1 MASRSSEGENRARLF
16 NLPKRKRQSLSFTD
30 SSSSDTRGNR
40 GTKYKKPQHDADSVS
55 NWTTKTLNEYG
66 IMYKNNPVTIE
77 EFTNTIKSKAN
88 EVCEK
93 TDPDFLSTLV
103 MLSKRGLAFSLDIP
117 ERVKENKLSESS
129 DKVLQILRD
138 FDAFVNEILEKEEK
152 YIGSEVR
159 NKTLFFTWTYSVRSF
174 LNYYKKF
181 LEIVNISLAE
191 SMLTKPVM
199 EAHLHELFMVFSRI
213 FFLEPELGSKEVKRL
228 IIGTKVVSCI
238 PDVRFTCLNPQKHG
252 VLMMLTEGKKDESF
266 RENKSFES
274 RRTRRS
280 SESSVE
286 SDDDS
291 GNYIHSLLDIHVLGR
306 HGGELLS
313 ELRTSAFAP
322 TMVFGCICVETE
334 IIFTYLEMKGDHLNK
349 IVFEGNC
356 YGESSYIRY
365 TKPLNY
371 LMEEERSRC
380 LDLLFLLGFIQ
391 TAGYED
397 LFPTRQGKK

>member
-159 NKTLFFTWTYSVRSF
+159 NKT
-174 LNYYKKF
+174 
-181 LEIVNISLAE
+181 
-191 SMLTKPVM
+191 
-199 EAHLHELFMVFSRI
+199 
-213 FFLEPELGSKEVKRL
+213 LGSKEVKRL